1 MDTEGLYLA
10 IVPYFSSLLL
20 QFSLGLF
27 LCLSHHL
34 ASEHQ
39 VIVEIVGQHNRD

>member
-1 MDTEGLYLA
+1 MDTKGLYLA

-27 LCLSHHL
+27 LSLGHNF
-34 ASEHQ
+34 APEYQ